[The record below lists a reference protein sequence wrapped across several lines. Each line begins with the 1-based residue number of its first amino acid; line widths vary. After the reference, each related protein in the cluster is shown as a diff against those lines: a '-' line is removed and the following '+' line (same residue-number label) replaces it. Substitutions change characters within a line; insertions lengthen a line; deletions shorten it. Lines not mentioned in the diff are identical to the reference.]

1 MSTTMCKNIGR
12 ACGVPHSRRACPV
25 TPGYVL
31 DAAVHALE
39 AEQDN
44 NTDTALRSYAQVKA
58 RLCWVKD
65 EVALLDPVELF
76 LLASQQSPCESLAAP
91 LHFGM
96 PHLLMSPPS
105 RTSELLETLQ
115 QSEVM
120 ALLMEDLQQTDP
132 PASPPASHRAIV
144 KEEQAAVKQ
153 HQLQLPPCP
162 HPFARP
168 PTGSY
173 PLREPLLI
181 NDTPNSTAT
190 LLNVFQSTGVTTS
203 AGHPSPAWATLNMA
217 ALHCPSPHLEA
228 STAQEH
234 HFDVQAMQCSPAY
247 AAQPAGHPEHLRC
260 SREGSLDPDAALLQP
275 HQQGQQGHP
284 QQEHSCLL
292 VAGAKAAGM
301 CEVELSSAD
310 PVLKELIQQCRR
322 DVWGSLD
329 DLAGLRFQGLR
340 APPSNFLFYGPPGTG
355 KTMLVEKV
363 AAQAGLTLLCLPPSV
378 LLSKWSGE
386 SEKTLRAAF
395 KAAKLLQPC
404 AIFLDEVDSL
414 APQRGASGSSGEDAA
429 SRRLLTELLIQM
441 SALASSAQRRTATGA
456 SPRQSPATSDAT
468 KRTSQSA
475 REGHGGCSVPAS
487 RSAGSA
493 GSQPVRRT
501 GAMLPLDAATLTRPS
516 VYIFAATNRLQDCDT
531 ALLRRF
537 ERRVHVPLPDIPA
550 RKAYFQKV
558 LSKPEL
564 AHDIDLASSGPGS
577 SMAQLLAASQG
588 YSCSDLDVIAREAAM
603 APVREAIDGMEEGD
617 DQHGALQPATSQA
630 AGAAVAAA
638 LGEGLPANS
647 GEVMHS
653 PGLANEQAF
662 LFDPATQMG
671 MRLDPGAIQAVSA
684 ASGVWSAD
692 GCLQGFYR
700 SKLTRS
706 QVQHDSGLIQA
717 RHNSQRWND
726 NIKLELQHLAAASPA
741 GTSLVAIQRHVAVT
755 LATWDAVWGEY
766 RHPKWAEQKMR
777 LHGAQDKVLERYCK
791 QWGTRKQ
798 LVVFFGNAGIGN
810 RGGWGAKAVLQA
822 CRKVVERPNSGKP
835 TDRPCEA
842 ELDSSK
848 PTKPEDWIPKPGHV
862 QHRLLRSAWSKRF
875 EAPVRGL
882 MWCPWLAQATPGD
895 LGKWVDRDCNA
906 ALNLQR
912 AGEAKWRPLELCRWP
927 HRGRLPAKGKEYPA
941 LGFKKLRDRALKA
954 LAQQPV
960 AQWLDRDCNV
970 ALNMQRIGKS
980 KWRALELCWLP
991 DLPALPAKGK
1001 DYYELK
1007 YKRLQDKQPK
1017 AQQQLPVAY
1026 TVVRAATVAGDVPD
1040 MEKRNVM
1047 NLILA
1052 SGVGLPVAGMA
1063 VPFLSFFV
1071 PVSAG
1076 GGAGGQA
1083 AKDALGNDVKAA
1095 EWLKTH
1101 PVGDHSL
1108 AQGLKGDPTYLIV
1121 NNDGKIENFGVNAVC
1136 THLGCVVPWNA
1147 AEKKF
1152 KCPCHGSQYN
1162 GEGKVV
1168 RGPAPLSLALAH
1180 ADINDADVVIFSTWK
1195 ETDFRTGE
1203 APWWK

>member
-1 MSTTMCKNIGR
+1 MSAAVLGLADR
-12 ACGVPHSRRACPV
+12 LQD
-25 TPGYVL
+25 VL

-91 LHFGM
+91 SHFGM

-120 ALLMEDLQQTDP
+120 ALLMEVCSSLQATCDARIQDLQQTDP

-203 AGHPSPAWATLNMA
+203 AGHPSPAWATPHMA
-217 ALHCPSPHLEA
+217 ALHCPSPHPEA

-301 CEVELSSAD
+301 CEEELSSAD

-329 DLAGLRFQGLR
+329 DLAGLSEVKKELKQAVFLPLRYPHLFQGLR

-404 AIFLDEVDSL
+404 AIFLDEIDSL
-414 APQRGASGSSGEDAA
+414 APQRGASSSSGEDAA

-493 GSQPVRRT
+493 RSLPVRRT

-537 ERRVHVPLPDIPA
+537 ERRVHVPLPDIHA
-550 RKAYFQKV
+550 REAYFQKV

-638 LGEGLPANS
+638 LGEGLPANL
-647 GEVMHS
+647 GEAMHS
-653 PGLANEQAF
+653 CL
-662 LFDPATQMG
+662 
-671 MRLDPGAIQAVSA
+671 RLL
-684 ASGVWSAD
+684 
-692 GCLQGFYR
+692 CLQDFLDAFT
-700 SKLTRS
+700 K
-706 QVQHDSGLIQA
+706 
-717 RHNSQRWND
+717 
-726 NIKLELQHLAAASPA
+726 IKP
-741 GTSLVAIQRHVAVT
+741 
-755 LATWDAVWGEY
+755 
-766 RHPKWAEQKMR
+766 
-777 LHGAQDKVLERYCK
+777 
-791 QWGTRKQ
+791 
-798 LVVFFGNAGIGN
+798 
-810 RGGWGAKAVLQA
+810 
-822 CRKVVERPNSGKP
+822 
-835 TDRPCEA
+835 
-842 ELDSSK
+842 
-848 PTKPEDWIPKPGHV
+848 
-862 QHRLLRSAWSKRF
+862 
-875 EAPVRGL
+875 
-882 MWCPWLAQATPGD
+882 
-895 LGKWVDRDCNA
+895 A
-906 ALNLQR
+906 ALDQ
-912 AGEAKWRPLELCRWP
+912 
-927 HRGRLPAKGKEYPA
+927 
-941 LGFKKLRDRALKA
+941 A
-954 LAQQPV
+954 LAGQP
-960 AQWLDRDCNV
+960 
-970 ALNMQRIGKS
+970 
-980 KWRALELCWLP
+980 
-991 DLPALPAKGK
+991 
-1001 DYYELK
+1001 
-1007 YKRLQDKQPK
+1007 
-1017 AQQQLPVAY
+1017 
-1026 TVVRAATVAGDVPD
+1026 
-1040 MEKRNVM
+1040 
-1047 NLILA
+1047 
-1052 SGVGLPVAGMA
+1052 
-1063 VPFLSFFV
+1063 
-1071 PVSAG
+1071 
-1076 GGAGGQA
+1076 
-1083 AKDALGNDVKAA
+1083 
-1095 EWLKTH
+1095 
-1101 PVGDHSL
+1101 
-1108 AQGLKGDPTYLIV
+1108 
-1121 NNDGKIENFGVNAVC
+1121 
-1136 THLGCVVPWNA
+1136 
-1147 AEKKF
+1147 
-1152 KCPCHGSQYN
+1152 
-1162 GEGKVV
+1162 
-1168 RGPAPLSLALAH
+1168 
-1180 ADINDADVVIFSTWK
+1180 
-1195 ETDFRTGE
+1195 
-1203 APWWK
+1203 